1 MSKPSTTTATERSVH
16 LTSVLS
22 QVRGVAFNQLQR
34 VELDGDDR
42 AQGAVDLVE
51 AWDQCAGS
59 LARTG
64 SAVEDKRRQGAL
76 LQLAAVAV
84 RILVAM
90 KAAPQPVDQKAEQP
104 NTDLFNEQA

>member
-1 MSKPSTTTATERSVH
+1 MSKPGTTTAIERNVH

-22 QVRGVAFNQLQR
+22 QVRGLAFNQLQR
-34 VELDGDDR
+34 EKVVPDDR
-42 AQGAVDLVE
+42 AGSAVDLVA

-64 SAVEDKRRQGAL
+64 SVIQDQQRQGAL
-76 LQLAAVAV
+76 VHLAATAI

-90 KAAPQPVDQKAEQP
+90 KTAPKPVDQKAEQP
-104 NTDLFNEQA
+104 NTSLFNEQA

>member
-1 MSKPSTTTATERSVH
+1 MSKPGTTTAIERSVH

-22 QVRGVAFNQLQR
+22 QVRGLAFNQLQR
-34 VELDGDDR
+34 VKLDGDDR
-42 AQGAVDLVE
+42 AGSAVDLVE

-64 SAVEDKRRQGAL
+64 SAVADQQRQGAL

-84 RILVAM
+84 RVLVGM
-90 KAAPQPVDQKAEQP
+90 RAAPKPVDRKAEQP
-104 NTDLFNEQA
+104 NTSLFNEHA

>member
-1 MSKPSTTTATERSVH
+1 MSKPGTTTATERSVH

-64 SAVEDKRRQGAL
+64 SAVEDQRRQGAL

-84 RILVAM
+84 RILVGI
-90 KAAPQPVDQKAEQP
+90 KAAPKPVDQKAEQP
-104 NTDLFNEQA
+104 NTSLFNEQA